1 MIIAAL
7 ADHRDAGLLTVNALL
22 HCEAL
27 AVNLVSL
34 LASELKF
41 IRCSVDSF
49 YRASVTAVCKLII
62 LLDFSS

>member
-1 MIIAAL
+1 M
-7 ADHRDAGLLTVNALL
+7 TVNALL